1 MRLKPKGLLTKHTQ
15 KLAKSSHRIVSSKPF
30 ALVGEGWQQSI
41 DCRQYL
47 WFLIN
52 YNMGQELAVQE
63 NLKVENTLQLTHS
76 RMTVCLPEYYM
87 CL

>member
-1 MRLKPKGLLTKHTQ
+1 LTKHTQ

-52 YNMGQELAVQE
+52 YNMGQEL
-63 NLKVENTLQLTHS
+63 VENTLQLTHS
-76 RMTVCLPEYYM
+76 STTVHLPEYYM